1 MAVQP
6 AAEVVWLFGQARDA
20 VEGEQL
26 FFLFWFLFTFVSFFL
41 LALTR
46 EDEQKNSAFFNPVFF
61 SSPKINKSQASY
73 YLQQPR
79 FVHRPTMCLTSA
91 FVAEQLSAAFDV
103 YDPDLVVSVH
113 PLMQLVPLRVL
124 RRRAAARAKAQAA
137 AVARSGDASALG
149 RARAA
154 SLSASSSSSHLHHHH
169 SSSAVSRFDDH
180 HVRDPGQPPPFAT
193 VVTDL
198 TTCHNTWFDPRVD
211 ACFVPTEECAGRA
224 RKLGVPPEKIIV
236 HGLPIRPGFA
246 KQQPSKRF
254 LRRKLG
260 MDPEMPAVL
269 LVGALALIA
278 FVVVLLFSFF
288 FSCFSSRSFFTF
300 FLSTKT
306 SFSPL
311 PLFLSLSPNSKTSF
325 SLRK

>member
-1 MAVQP
+1 MSNVSPPGRVSAP
-6 AAEVVWLFGQARDA
+6 SRANRFAPSAFLGRSPSSGGGSSCNESANKSSNGISNTDRPCDASRLASAASFGRKALSGSVGASLWVSKKNEGPLDA
-20 VEGEQL
+20 VH
-26 FFLFWFLFTFVSFFL
+26 
-41 LALTR
+41 
-46 EDEQKNSAFFNPVFF
+46 
-61 SSPKINKSQASY
+61 QASY

-79 FVHRPTMCLTSA
+79 CVHRPTMRLTSA

-124 RRRAAARAKAQAA
+124 RRRAAARAKAQAT
-137 AVARSGDASALG
+137 AVARSGDFSALG

-154 SLSASSSSSHLHHHH
+154 AGTSSSHHHKN
-169 SSSAVSRFDDH
+169 VNLRFDDH

-211 ACFVPTEECAGRA
+211 ACFVPTEECAARA
-224 RKLGVPPEKIIV
+224 RKLGVPPEKVIV

-246 KQQPSKRF
+246 RPQASKKF

-269 LVGALALIA
+269 LVGMS
-278 FVVVLLFSFF
+278 FVFVFWFSFF
-288 FSCFSSRSFFTF
+288 L
-300 FLSTKT
+300 FLSTGGGGD
-306 SFSPL
+306 
-311 PLFLSLSPNSKTSF
+311 LSHALSTCTPPPQKKNF
-325 SLRK
+325 